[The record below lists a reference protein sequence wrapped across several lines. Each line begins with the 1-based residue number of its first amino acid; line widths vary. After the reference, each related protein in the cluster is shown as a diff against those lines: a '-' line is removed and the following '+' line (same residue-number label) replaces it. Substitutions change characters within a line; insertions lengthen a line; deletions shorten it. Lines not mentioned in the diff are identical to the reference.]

1 MTTALEVI
9 FSASATPIQSAYGSN
24 LTFMATSSTL
34 KNMEIGKA
42 SKTALGVAIRRAAH
56 QLADRPP
63 VLEDPIAVRLVG
75 GDFADKMER
84 AMHPVGRD
92 ARAYM
97 AVRSRYVEEQLA
109 GFVAR
114 GGTQYVILGAGLD
127 TFAYRNPFLELQVLE
142 ADLAASQKMKRR
154 MLARAGISVPSNLSF
169 ATLDLEHHT
178 LAEDLARAGLDA
190 QKPAFFG
197 WMGVAPY
204 LTPEAFRAT
213 LRTIAALP
221 AGSGVGFD
229 YAVAPETLNAAGRVA
244 FERLAARVAAAGE
257 PFQLFFTPETM
268 AAELRGAGFTRFEQ
282 LDYEQL
288 NERYFRDRADG
299 LKLSPV
305 RLGMLVT
312 AWV

>member
-1 MTTALEVI
+1 
-9 FSASATPIQSAYGSN
+9 
-24 LTFMATSSTL
+24 
-34 KNMEIGKA
+34 METGKA

-63 VLEDPIAVRLVG
+63 VLDDPIAVRLVSG
-75 GDFADKMER
+75 EFADKIQR

-114 GGTQYVILGAGLD
+114 GGRQYVVLGAGLD
-127 TFAYRNPFLELQVLE
+127 TFAYRNPFPDLRVIE
-142 ADLAASQKMKRR
+142 ADLAASQKAKRR
-154 MLARAGISVPSNLSF
+154 MLERAGIAAPESLTY

-178 LAEDLARAGLDA
+178 LAEDLAQAGLNA
-190 QKPAFFG
+190 QMPAFFG

-204 LTPEAFRAT
+204 LTLEAFRAT
-213 LRTIAALP
+213 MRTIAELP

-229 YAVAPETLNAAGRVA
+229 YAVAPETLNAVGRVA
-244 FERLAARVAAAGE
+244 FERVAERVAAAGE
-257 PFQLFFTPETM
+257 PFRLFFTPETM
-268 AAELRGAGFTRFEQ
+268 EAELSLAGFTRFEQ

-288 NERYFRDRADG
+288 NQRYFRDRADG

-305 RLGMLVT
+305 RLGMLVS
-312 AWV
+312 AGV